1 MAAREAERV
10 RIEEAAALEK
20 DLLAEQVAQRAER
33 TAAAA
38 AKREAA
44 RLVEQEAATLRA
56 AARTAAAEEA
66 AVAREAERVKAAA
79 IRDEERRQQMDEI
92 ATMEQ
97 TRAAE
102 IALFKAE
109 AAATAKARLVQH
121 ARGYQDVDSGGEDNA
136 QSPSSTPVCADGEQV
151 GTAAEKKLRDL
162 ERRLDQPPV
171 CPLYS
176 LLPLM
181 PQPGGLNRMIIPT
194 KTPDL
199 IAVLLPCVS
208 TGPSVPS

>member
-66 AVAREAERVKAAA
+66 AVAVSLDWAKYFDSVQRE
-79 IRDEERRQQMDEI
+79 I
-92 ATMEQ
+92 
-97 TRAAE
+97 
-102 IALFKAE
+102 
-109 AAATAKARLVQH
+109 
-121 ARGYQDVDSGGEDNA
+121 
-136 QSPSSTPVCADGEQV
+136 
-151 GTAAEKKLRDL
+151 
-162 ERRLDQPPV
+162 
-171 CPLYS
+171 
-176 LLPLM
+176 
-181 PQPGGLNRMIIPT
+181 
-194 KTPDL
+194 
-199 IAVLLPCVS
+199 
-208 TGPSVPS
+208 